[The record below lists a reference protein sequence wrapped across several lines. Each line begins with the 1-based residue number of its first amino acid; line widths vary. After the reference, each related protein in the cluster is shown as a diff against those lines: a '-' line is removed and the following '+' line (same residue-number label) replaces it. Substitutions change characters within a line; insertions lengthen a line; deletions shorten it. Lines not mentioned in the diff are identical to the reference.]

1 MCERMEQ
8 DEGSSVTLV
17 FYRVGS
23 KWYKEPMLNILAA
36 ACQMS
41 TFTHVEIAL
50 GEEPGQGGMMKNVC
64 RVFNDKIGV
73 VKIAFKTIPFP
84 CQSAFSPKIRKVSI
98 HFLPSLDGSLHPRTG
113 IGRAVR
119 TQPAVRLLA
128 ARVLKSRR
136 TTHAQLRQDAVRWQ
150 AF

>member
-1 MCERMEQ
+1 MEQ

-73 VKIAFKTIPFP
+73 VKIAFKTIPENSKSLDP
-84 CQSAFSPKIRKVSI
+84 
-98 HFLPSLDGSLHPRTG
+98 LPS
-113 IGRAVR
+113 
-119 TQPAVRLLA
+119 
-128 ARVLKSRR
+128 KSR
-136 TTHAQLRQDAVRWQ
+136 W
-150 AF
+150 